1 MGPREGRVLIASQLG
16 QLVEAVMLHRHRV
29 RCRERGPGPGRR
41 MRGLLTRPWQSVPKS
56 LR

>member
-1 MGPREGRVLIASQLG
+1 MGPGEGRVLIASQLG

-41 MRGLLTRPWQSVPKS
+41 MRGLFTRPWQFVPKS